1 MTKAYKFTYIFL
13 GIMIAVLLTFLALW
27 CTKSYTVTF
36 DTDGAQIYEAISIR
50 PAQKIELPPTP
61 VKEGYTFEGWYYDD
75 KKFDENTLIFD
86 NITLKAKWKSIME

>member
-1 MTKAYKFTYIFL
+1 
-13 GIMIAVLLTFLALW
+13 MIAVLLTFLVLW

-36 DTDGAQIYEAISIR
+36 DTDGAQTYEAISIR